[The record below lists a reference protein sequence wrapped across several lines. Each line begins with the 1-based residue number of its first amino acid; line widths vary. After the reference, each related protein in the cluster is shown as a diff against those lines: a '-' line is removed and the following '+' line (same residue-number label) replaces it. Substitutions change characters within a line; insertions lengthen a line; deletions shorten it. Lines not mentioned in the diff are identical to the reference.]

1 MFHPQV
7 DSVPVF
13 LFNTR
18 PNLRGQ
24 IAQLVEQRIEN
35 PRVGGSIPSLATILR
50 RFIFPVS
57 LLSHTR
63 NLEWQ
68 LSEKKQFWQAQVRSR
83 KHGSISKSFHL
94 KSDAQAWAREQEA
107 LKHIKNRH
115 IVYPRAAGAFSP
127 AEITDTTYF
136 LYEIQKLKSPNI
148 VGRPLINTHTDHPA
162 VLTFGNQA
170 QLSQFPSDAGPL
182 SNQKR
187 ELLRRKCKQNES

>member
-1 MFHPQV
+1 MQNLRDMFHPQV

-35 PRVGGSIPSLATILR
+35 PRVGV
-50 RFIFPVS
+50 RFPLWPPFSDVSYFPCHSSV
-57 LLSHTR
+57 TQGIW
-63 NLEWQ
+63 NGNFQ
-68 LSEKKQFWQAQVRSR
+68 KKKQFWQAQVRSR

-115 IVYPRAAGAFSP
+115 IAPP
-127 AEITDTTYF
+127 AWDTQGPQRRF
-136 LYEIQKLKSPNI
+136 
-148 VGRPLINTHTDHPA
+148 R
-162 VLTFGNQA
+162 
-170 QLSQFPSDAGPL
+170 QL
-182 SNQKR
+182 R
-187 ELLRRKCKQNES
+187 